1 MSEQTLFKLRVKYVK
16 EGRLRYLGHLE
27 LAHTIERVVR
37 RAGLPYAVTQG
48 FSPHMRVGFSSALPV
63 GTASECEWYDLYL
76 TAYVPVSE
84 ALPALAAATPW
95 DMRPVCAAYVDVRT
109 PALTACITRAEY
121 RIALTAV
128 EGSLWTT
135 SGLERALGDLTAKGA
150 IGYLRGR
157 KRKTL
162 DLQRTLLGYRATPVA
177 DPAGAVL
184 ELDTYMDNE
193 GSLRPEIL
201 LAALDLRL
209 SDPARTDGDTDC
221 GEEIVSTGTTSYR
234 CFSRADIIRTRQWGE
249 DFSL

>member
-76 TAYVPVSE
+76 TDYVPVPE
-84 ALPALAAATPW
+84 ALDALAAATPW
-95 DMRPVCAAYVDVRT
+95 DMRPVRAAYVDVRT

-121 RIALTAV
+121 RIALTAS
-128 EGSLWTT
+128 EGSRW
-135 SGLERALGDLTAKGA
+135 SVADLERALGDLTAKGS

-209 SDPARTDGDTDC
+209 PGAARDSAPAGG

-234 CFSRADIIRTRQWGE
+234 CFSRADITRTRQWGE
-249 DFSL
+249 DFPL

>member
-63 GTASECEWYDLYL
+63 GTVSECEWYDLYL

-84 ALPALAAATPW
+84 ALPALVAATPQ
-95 DMRPVCAAYVDVRT
+95 DMRPVHAAYVDVRT

-121 RIALTAV
+121 RIALTAS
-128 EGSLWTT
+128 EGSLWTVAD
-135 SGLERALGDLTAKGA
+135 LECAIDELREKGS
-150 IGYLRGR
+150 IDYLRGR

-209 SDPARTDGDTDC
+209 SDPARTGGDADC

>member
-76 TAYVPVSE
+76 TDYVPVPE
-84 ALPALAAATPW
+84 ALDALAAATPW
-95 DMRPVCAAYVDVRT
+95 DMRPVRAAYVDVRT

-121 RIALTAV
+121 RIALTAS
-128 EGSLWTT
+128 EGSRW
-135 SGLERALGDLTAKGA
+135 SVADLERALGDLTAKGS
-150 IGYLRGR
+150 IGYFRGR

-209 SDPARTDGDTDC
+209 PGAARDSAPADG

-234 CFSRADIIRTRQWGE
+234 CFSRADITRTRQWGE
-249 DFSL
+249 DFPL